1 MRPETFRASALVQMF
16 RRRTIAT
23 MAEMKSALGT
33 SVDMTVFRKLG
44 TLDYMTSYSHGGR
57 YYALRELAE
66 FDERGIWSF
75 REALFSKHGSL
86 LDTAA
91 VFVEQA
97 VAGVFATE
105 LAEVLGVEVK
115 DALLKLVR
123 DDRVA
128 RERLAGLYLYCSRNP
143 ARHRQQVASRHA
155 VLPEEPFGD
164 VPRPTSGPSDEA
176 RAAVILFLSSLNEK
190 QRRLFAGLES
200 IRMGRGG
207 DQCISDWTG
216 LATQTVAKGRHE
228 LLSGDVNLG
237 RIRQPAA
244 GRRAVEKKRHGSS
257 RPSSS

>member
-57 YYALRELAE
+57 YYTLRESAE
-66 FDERGIWSF
+66 FDRNGLWSC
-75 REALFSKHGSL
+75 RDARFSKHGTL

-91 VFVEQA
+91 NFVDQA
-97 VAGVFATE
+97 VAGVFAGE
-105 LAEVLGVEVK
+105 LAEELGVEVK

-123 DDRVA
+123 DDRVG
-128 RERLAGLYLYCSRNP
+128 RERLAGLYFYCSRDP
-143 ARHRQQVASRHA
+143 ARHKQQVASRHA
-155 VLPEEPFGD
+155 ALPEEPFGD
-164 VPRPTSGPSDEA
+164 VPRPTSEPSDEA

-200 IRMGRGG
+200 MRMGRGG
-207 DQCISDWTG
+207 DQRIAEWTG
-216 LATQTVAKGRHE
+216 LAAHTVAKGRHE
-228 LLSGDVNLG
+228 LLSGDIHLG
-237 RIRQPAA
+237 RIRQPGA

-257 RPSSS
+257 RPSST